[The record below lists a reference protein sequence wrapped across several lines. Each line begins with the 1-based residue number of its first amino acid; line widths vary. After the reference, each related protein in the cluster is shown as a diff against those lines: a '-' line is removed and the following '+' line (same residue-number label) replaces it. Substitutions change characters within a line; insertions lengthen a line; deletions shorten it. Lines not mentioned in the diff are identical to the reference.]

1 MSILNDIG
9 SFFGGIADNIG
20 SIFGGVGNAA
30 GRIGDIIT
38 GDPGSTDSN
47 LLQDTYDFT
56 QRVFP
61 SDIGESSYNGHYIV
75 ININVQDES
84 QYATVNKNPI
94 FSPTEELSKVD
105 SLRYNIDTHYR
116 LSEGQDASTGNSF
129 TRPRFTKR
137 VKESIA
143 LYMPNSELSYS
154 DVHTYE
160 EISLTSFAV
169 AAAGG
174 LAKFVGAG
182 VAGGIGRAF
191 GLGGAAAAG
200 AGSLI
205 DATGQ
210 VIGSI
215 AQLTGS
221 PINPKAEVLFANT
234 GQREFTFDFL
244 FAPSNE
250 KESREL
256 EQIIRTLRFHAA
268 PELRANS
275 SLASFFFVPPSEFD
289 ITFFYRGKENR
300 AIPRINTCVLTRC
313 DVSVA
318 PGGTYSTFYNGHP
331 VQVRMMLQ
339 FRETEIVHKLRV
351 LQGF

>member
-1 MSILNDIG
+1 MSIW
-9 SFFGGIADNIG
+9 DNI
-20 SIFGGVGNAA
+20 VGLFTGDSDTLL
-30 GRIGDIIT
+30 GRFKSTLT

-47 LLQDTYDFT
+47 LLQNEYDFT
-56 QRVFP
+56 QRSFP

-75 ININVQDES
+75 ININVQDET
-84 QYATVNKNPI
+84 QYEKVNGNTL

-105 SLRYNIDTHYR
+105 ALRYNIDTHYQ
-116 LSEGQDASTGNSF
+116 LSGDKRNAAVGNSF

-154 DVHTYE
+154 DVHAYDD
-160 EISLTSFAV
+160 ISMTSYGA

-182 VAGGIGRAF
+182 VAGAIGFKR
-191 GLGGAAAAG
+191 GLGAEFAAG
-200 AGSLI
+200 AGNLI
-205 DATGQ
+205 DATGK

-215 AQLTGS
+215 AQLSGS

-244 FAPSNE
+244 FAPTNE
-250 KESREL
+250 QESKSL

-268 PELRANS
+268 PEIRAGS

-289 ITFFYRGKENR
+289 ITFFYRGQENR

-318 PGGTYSTFYNGHP
+318 PGGTHSTFHNGHP
-331 VQVRMMLQ
+331 IQIRMMLQ
-339 FRETEIVHKLRV
+339 FRETEVIHKLRV